1 MNTIAIP
8 VNEYKNLIKNQDE
21 LRKRVL
27 RVEEILRYSNQDE
40 VTPQYAKKIAR
51 LSKEMDEGK
60 GVYFKGVSEME
71 EYFQ

>member
-8 VNEYKNLIKNQDE
+8 INEYKNLIKSQDE

-27 RVEEILRYSNQDE
+27 RVEEMLRYSNQDE
-40 VTPQYAKKIAR
+40 VTPQYAKKLAR

-60 GVYFKGVSEME
+60 GVHFKSFSEME
-71 EYFQ
+71 EYFR